1 MDDYLFILVFL
12 AIAVVQGIGQKRRK
26 DAKKRNQP
34 MGAPTGP
41 STGLPQRASQR
52 ASQQSSQ
59 RPSQRHSTQP
69 RPEPED
75 LPVPSGAAEAGGSE
89 GLIPSDVWQEILG
102 LARGT
107 TQTPESRPAPTDA
120 GRGHQEQPSTIEA
133 THGVEDF
140 TPESPSPEPPVR
152 DRQPRPSS
160 REFIRQPSP
169 AALKRKEAAA
179 SSAGATRTPA
189 LGERGREGQGARA
202 QLFGSGSV
210 EELRKAIILQEVLGP
225 PLALRDEAG

>member
-1 MDDYLFILVFL
+1 
-12 AIAVVQGIGQKRRK
+12 
-26 DAKKRNQP
+26 

-41 STGLPQRASQR
+41 SPGLPQRASQR

-59 RPSQRHSTQP
+59 LPSQPPSQLPSTQP

-133 THGVEDF
+133 THGVEYF
-140 TPESPSPEPPVR
+140 SPESPSPEPPVR
-152 DRQPRPSS
+152 DRQPRPRS
-160 REFIRQPSP
+160 REIIRQPSP

-189 LGERGREGQGARA
+189 LGERGREGHLGARA